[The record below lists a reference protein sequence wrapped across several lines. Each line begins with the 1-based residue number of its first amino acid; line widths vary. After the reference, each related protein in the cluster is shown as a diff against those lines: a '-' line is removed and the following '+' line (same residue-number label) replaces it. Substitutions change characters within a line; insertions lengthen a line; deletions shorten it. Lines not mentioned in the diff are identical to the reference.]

1 VNIRVISIKPLE
13 EGRRKKWRVPQIAS
27 TRELGKEPCREVLES
42 WIHNTTQEGEC
53 TGGVGG

>member
-1 VNIRVISIKPLE
+1 M
-13 EGRRKKWRVPQIAS
+13 RKKWRVPQIAS

-42 WIHNTTQEGEC
+42 WIHNATQEGEC